1 MKILALESS
10 ATACSVALCEDEAL
24 IAQSFQNNGLTHSRT
39 LMPMAVSL
47 LDNCGTALDAVELI
61 AVAAGPGSF
70 TGLRIGVAAAKGLA
84 WAAEL
89 PCAGCSTLEAMAWSL
104 AGFQG
109 EVCAAMDAR
118 RHQVY
123 NARFRAAGGRLERLC
138 PDRAVGLDA
147 LGFSGHSPLP
157 FANDWAIDQSCL
169 ADYLRE
175 ARSLQADFR
184 GRFSLYCGL
193 EWDSCSPLPEQKLD
207 YLIGSVHYFPALPDG
222 TRFTVDG
229 SAQLLAQCAQVQFG
243 GDMAAQAD
251 CYYALVASLAEVPQV
266 DIVGHFD
273 LITKFDEP
281 HTRYP
286 IVPPSARAAME
297 RLIRAGKIFEINT
310 GAISRGYRQTPY
322 PAEPLLRLLREMDGK
337 ILFTADAHRACDVA
351 FGYAEAVELACRCG
365 FDTFWRLTEEGF
377 VPAPLHRALT

>member
-1 MKILALESS
+1 MAGEYLKSS
-10 ATACSVALCEDEAL
+10 VHVHSKLCDGKNTLDEIAVTAWR
-24 IAQSFQNNGLTHSRT
+24 NGLQT
-39 LMPMAVSL
+39 
-47 LDNCGTALDAVELI
+47 
-61 AVAAGPGSF
+61 
-70 TGLRIGVAAAKGLA
+70 
-84 WAAEL
+84 
-89 PCAGCSTLEAMAWSL
+89 
-104 AGFQG
+104 
-109 EVCAAMDAR
+109 
-118 RHQVY
+118 
-123 NARFRAAGGRLERLC
+123 
-138 PDRAVGLDA
+138 

-251 CYYALVASLAEVPQV
+251 CYYALVACLAEVPQV

-322 PAEPLLRLLREMDGK
+322 PAD
-337 ILFTADAHRACDVA
+337 
-351 FGYAEAVELACRCG
+351 
-365 FDTFWRLTEEGF
+365 
-377 VPAPLHRALT
+377 PLHRRRPPRLRRRLRLCRSRRACLPLRLRYLLASDRGGLRPRAAASRPHIKSTTTAPAARSLPGSLAAM

>member
-1 MKILALESS
+1 MLL
-10 ATACSVALCEDEAL
+10 
-24 IAQSFQNNGLTHSRT
+24 QSLHTHSLYDDGQDT
-39 LMPMAVSL
+39 LARMAQ
-47 LDNCGTALDAVELI
+47 NAE
-61 AVAAGPGSF
+61 AAG
-70 TGLRIGVAAAKGLA
+70 L
-84 WAAEL
+84 
-89 PCAGCSTLEAMAWSL
+89 
-104 AGFQG
+104 
-109 EVCAAMDAR
+109 
-118 RHQVY
+118 
-123 NARFRAAGGRLERLC
+123 N
-138 PDRAVGLDA
+138 A

-169 ADYLRE
+169 ADYLHE

-229 SAQLLAQCAQVQFG
+229 SAKLLAQCAQVQFG

-251 CYYALVASLAEVPQV
+251 CYSALVACLAEVPQV

-286 IVPPSARAAME
+286 IVPWRA
-297 RLIRAGKIFEINT
+297 
-310 GAISRGYRQTPY
+310 Y
-322 PAEPLLRLLREMDGK
+322 
-337 ILFTADAHRACDVA
+337 
-351 FGYAEAVELACRCG
+351 
-365 FDTFWRLTEEGF
+365 
-377 VPAPLHRALT
+377 

>member
-1 MKILALESS
+1 MLL
-10 ATACSVALCEDEAL
+10 
-24 IAQSFQNNGLTHSRT
+24 QSLHTHSLYDDGQDT
-39 LMPMAVSL
+39 LARMAQ
-47 LDNCGTALDAVELI
+47 NAE
-61 AVAAGPGSF
+61 AA
-70 TGLRIGVAAAKGLA
+70 
-84 WAAEL
+84 
-89 PCAGCSTLEAMAWSL
+89 
-104 AGFQG
+104 
-109 EVCAAMDAR
+109 
-118 RHQVY
+118 
-123 NARFRAAGGRLERLC
+123 
-138 PDRAVGLDA
+138 GLDA

-251 CYYALVASLAEVPQV
+251 CYYALVGQLAEVPQV

-351 FGYAEAVELACRCG
+351 FGYAEAVVLACRCG